1 MRSVFELFPPGWR
14 SEPTTR
20 RTISIAL
27 VIVVHLLAVLLAW
40 LMSPPIG
47 LRKAEPEV
55 QSFPLL
61 NVFDKLIAPK
71 PTPRSEDKRQRKT
84 EAVTPRA
91 PEAPVDP
98 PASPL
103 KMMIVS
109 SDVFAA
115 SDIGR
120 ITAQSAT
127 AAPGGP
133 NGDDSEGAGEGPGG
147 APLYNAQWYR
157 EPTDAE
163 MAYYLPKGMPRAGWG
178 MIICKTIPDY
188 RVEDCRE
195 LGEAPLGSGFAR
207 SIRQAAWQ
215 FRVRPPRMGGKPLIG
230 AWVRIRYEMTV
241 GFTK

>member
-1 MRSVFELFPPGWR
+1 MRPASDILPPGWR
-14 SEPTTR
+14 YELMTR
-20 RTISIAL
+20 RTVSIGL
-27 VIVVHLLAVLLAW
+27 VVLVHLLAVLLAW
-40 LMSPPIG
+40 LMTPPITV
-47 LRKAEPEV
+47 KKNEPDRD
-55 QSFPLL
+55 FALI

-71 PTPRSEDKRQRKT
+71 PTPRSDDKRQRK
-84 EAVTPRA
+84 ADVVRPKA
-91 PEAPVDP
+91 PEV
-98 PASPL
+98 PADTPTGPL

-120 ITAQSAT
+120 IRSQPAGAT
-127 AAPGGP
+127 AGGP
-133 NGDDSEGAGEGPGG
+133 EGDDSEGAGEGPGG

-157 EPTDAE
+157 EPTAAE

-178 MIICKTIPDY
+178 MIICKTVADY

-195 LGEAPLGSGFAR
+195 LGESPQGSGFAR

-215 FRVRPPRMGGKPLIG
+215 FRVRPPRLGGKPLIG